1 MYCEEENCLCFLW
14 HAVRGTSKL
23 SKHSGLYTLI
33 ITHTLLLD
41 LFACIE
47 TYLSIKITGV
57 GCDY

>member
-1 MYCEEENCLCFLW
+1 MRRKIVFVFCGMQCE
-14 HAVRGTSKL
+14 GTSKL

-33 ITHTLLLD
+33 NTHTLLLD